1 MSNVAPAR
9 GTITARQQDAG
20 AAAHLRASEP
30 LPPDGVPP
38 EDPAKAVADVG
49 LAADADAWQR
59 TPFVYVVT
67 EGTVTGVV
75 AIDALPGRALELEAV
90 LGVGP

>member
-1 MSNVAPAR
+1 M
-9 GTITARQQDAG
+9 
-20 AAAHLRASEP
+20 
-30 LPPDGVPP
+30 
-38 EDPAKAVADVG
+38 KAVADVG

-75 AIDALPGRALELEAV
+75 AIDALAGRALELEAV

>member
-1 MSNVAPAR
+1 MSDVAPAR

-38 EDPAKAVADVG
+38 EDPAKVVADVG
-49 LAADADAWQR
+49 LA
-59 TPFVYVVT
+59 PFVYVVT

-75 AIDALPGRALELEAV
+75 AIDALAGRALELEAV

>member
-1 MSNVAPAR
+1 MPAPPRTCAPVSR
-9 GTITARQQDAG
+9 FR
-20 AAAHLRASEP
+20 
-30 LPPDGVPP
+30 PDGVPP

-75 AIDALPGRALELEAV
+75 AIDALAGRALELEAV